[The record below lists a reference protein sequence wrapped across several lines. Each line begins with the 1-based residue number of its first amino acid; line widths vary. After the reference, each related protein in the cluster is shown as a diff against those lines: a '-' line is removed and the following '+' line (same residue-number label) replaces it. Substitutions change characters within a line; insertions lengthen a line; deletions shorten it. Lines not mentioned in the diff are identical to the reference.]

1 MLRKL
6 WGVLRPIVFWS
17 YRRGSWQY
25 DLIVVGILAFI
36 FLTPRDLFRDQ
47 PRPPNVQQ
55 IADLSD
61 GKGTVVFWVKP
72 SVVDDTPAE
81 ELTEKL
87 RRLLRQRQ
95 GKDLR
100 IIDTQP
106 TKDAEGKVRAY
117 LVYARP

>member
-6 WGVLRPIVFWS
+6 WARLRPIVFWS

-47 PRPPNVQQ
+47 PRPPSVQQ

-61 GKGTVVFWVKP
+61 GKGTVVFWVER
-72 SVVDDTPAE
+72 SVIDDTPAE

-87 RRLLRQRQ
+87 RRLLRQRHD
-95 GKDLR
+95 KNLR
-100 IIDTQP
+100 IIDMQP
-106 TKDAEGKVRAY
+106 TTDAEGEVRAY

>member
-6 WGVLRPIVFWS
+6 WGRLRPIVFWS

-47 PRPPNVQQ
+47 PRPPSVQQ

-61 GKGTVVFWVKP
+61 GKGTVVFWVEP
-72 SVVDDTPAE
+72 SVIDDTPAE

-95 GKDLR
+95 DKNLR

-106 TKDAEGKVRAY
+106 TTDAEGKVRAY

>member
-1 MLRKL
+1 MLKKL
-6 WGVLRPIVFWS
+6 WGALRPTVFWS

-47 PRPPNVQQ
+47 PRPPSVQQ

-61 GKGTVVFWVKP
+61 GKGTVVFWVEP
-72 SVVDDTPAE
+72 SVIDDTPAE

-87 RRLLRQRQ
+87 RRLLRQRHD
-95 GKDLR
+95 KNLR
-100 IIDTQP
+100 IIDMQP
-106 TKDAEGKVRAY
+106 TTDAEGEVRAY

>member
-6 WGVLRPIVFWS
+6 WGWLRPTVFWS

-25 DLIVVGILAFI
+25 DLIIVGILAFI

-47 PRPPNVQQ
+47 PQPPSVQQ

-61 GKGTVVFWVKP
+61 GKGTVVFWVDP
-72 SVVDDTPAE
+72 SVVNDTPAE
-81 ELTEKL
+81 EVTEKL

-95 GKDLR
+95 GRNLR

-106 TKDAEGKVRAY
+106 TTDAEGEVRAY

>member
-6 WGVLRPIVFWS
+6 WDRLRPIVFWS

-47 PRPPNVQQ
+47 PRPSSAQQ

-61 GKGTVVFWVKP
+61 GKGTVVFWVEP
-72 SVVDDTPAE
+72 SVVDDTPEE

-95 GKDLR
+95 DKNLR
-100 IIDTQP
+100 IIDMQP

>member
-47 PRPPNVQQ
+47 PRPPSVQQ

-61 GKGTVVFWVKP
+61 GKGTVVFWVEP

-95 GKDLR
+95 DKNLR
-100 IIDTQP
+100 IIDTQQ

>member
-6 WGVLRPIVFWS
+6 WGALRPIVFWS

-47 PRPPNVQQ
+47 PRPPSVQQ

-61 GKGTVVFWVKP
+61 GKGTVVFWVEP
-72 SVVDDTPAE
+72 SVIDDTPAE

-95 GKDLR
+95 DKNLR
-100 IIDTQP
+100 IIDMQP

>member
-6 WGVLRPIVFWS
+6 WGRLRPTVFWS

-25 DLIVVGILAFI
+25 DLIIVGIIAFI

-47 PRPPNVQQ
+47 PQPPSVQQ

-61 GKGTVVFWVKP
+61 GKGTVVFWVDP
-72 SVVDDTPAE
+72 SVVNDTPAE
-81 ELTEKL
+81 EVTEKL
-87 RRLLRQRQ
+87 CRLLQQRQ
-95 GKDLR
+95 GRNLR

-106 TKDAEGKVRAY
+106 TTDAEGEVRAY

>member
-6 WGVLRPIVFWS
+6 WDRLRPIVFWS

-47 PRPPNVQQ
+47 PRPPSVQQ

-61 GKGTVVFWVKP
+61 GKGTVVFWVER
-72 SVVDDTPAE
+72 SVIDDTPAE

-87 RRLLRQRQ
+87 RRLLRQRHD
-95 GKDLR
+95 KNLR
-100 IIDTQP
+100 IIDMQP
-106 TKDAEGKVRAY
+106 TTDAEGEVRAY

>member
-6 WGVLRPIVFWS
+6 WDRLRPIVFWS

-47 PRPPNVQQ
+47 PRPPSAQQ

-61 GKGTVVFWVKP
+61 GKGTVVFWVEP
-72 SVVDDTPAE
+72 SVVDDTPEE

-95 GKDLR
+95 DKNLR
-100 IIDTQP
+100 IIDMQP

>member
-6 WGVLRPIVFWS
+6 WGALRPIVFWS

-47 PRPPNVQQ
+47 PRPPSVQQ

-61 GKGTVVFWVKP
+61 GKGTVVFWVEP
-72 SVVDDTPAE
+72 SVIDDTPKE

-87 RRLLRQRQ
+87 RHLLRQRQ
-95 GKDLR
+95 GKNLR

-106 TKDAEGKVRAY
+106 TTDAEGEVRAY

>member
-6 WGVLRPIVFWS
+6 WGALRPTVFWS

-36 FLTPRDLFRDQ
+36 FLTPRDLFWDQ
-47 PRPPNVQQ
+47 PRPPSVQQ

-61 GKGTVVFWVKP
+61 GKGTVVFWVDP
-72 SVVDDTPAE
+72 SVIDNTPAE

-95 GKDLR
+95 GKTLR

-106 TKDAEGKVRAY
+106 TTDAAGEVRAY

>member
-47 PRPPNVQQ
+47 PRPPSVQQ

-61 GKGTVVFWVKP
+61 GKGTVVFWVEP

-95 GKDLR
+95 DKNLR

-106 TKDAEGKVRAY
+106 TTDAEGEVRGY

>member
-47 PRPPNVQQ
+47 PRPPSVQQ

-61 GKGTVVFWVKP
+61 GKGTVVFWVEP
-72 SVVDDTPAE
+72 SVVDDTPAK

-95 GKDLR
+95 DKNLR

-106 TKDAEGKVRAY
+106 TTDAEGEVRGY

>member
-6 WGVLRPIVFWS
+6 WGALRPIVFWS

-47 PRPPNVQQ
+47 PRPPSAQQ

-61 GKGTVVFWVKP
+61 GKGTVVFWVEP
-72 SVVDDTPAE
+72 SVVDDTPEE

-87 RRLLRQRQ
+87 RRLLRQR
-95 GKDLR
+95 KDKNLR
-100 IIDTQP
+100 IIDMQP

>member
-6 WGVLRPIVFWS
+6 WGALRPTVFWS
-17 YRRGSWQY
+17 YRRGSWQWY
-25 DLIVVGILAFI
+25 LIVAGILAFI
-36 FLTPRDLFRDQ
+36 FLTPRDLFWDQ
-47 PRPPNVQQ
+47 PRPPSVQQ

-61 GKGTVVFWVKP
+61 GKGTVVFWVEP
-72 SVVDDTPAE
+72 SVIDDTPAE

-95 GKDLR
+95 DKNLR

-106 TKDAEGKVRAY
+106 TTDAEGKMRAY

>member
-6 WGVLRPIVFWS
+6 WDRLRPIVFWS
-17 YRRGSWQY
+17 YRRGSWQWY
-25 DLIVVGILAFI
+25 LMVFGILAFI

-47 PRPPNVQQ
+47 PRPPSVQQ

-61 GKGTVVFWVKP
+61 GKGTVVFWVEP
-72 SVVDDTPAE
+72 SVIDDTPKE

-106 TKDAEGKVRAY
+106 TTDAEGEVRSY

>member
-6 WGVLRPIVFWS
+6 WGRLCPIVFWS
-17 YRRGSWQY
+17 YRRGSWQWW
-25 DLIVVGILAFI
+25 LIVFGILAFI

-47 PRPPNVQQ
+47 PRPPSVQQ

-61 GKGTVVFWVKP
+61 GKGTVVFWVEP
-72 SVVDDTPAE
+72 SVIDDTPAE
-81 ELTEKL
+81 EVIEKL
-87 RRLLRQRQ
+87 HRLLRQRQ
-95 GKDLR
+95 GKNLR
-100 IIDTQP
+100 IIDKQP

>member
-47 PRPPNVQQ
+47 PRPPSVQQ

-61 GKGTVVFWVKP
+61 GRGTVVFWVEP
-72 SVVDDTPAE
+72 SVIDDTPAE
-81 ELTEKL
+81 EVTEKL

-95 GKDLR
+95 DKDLR